1 MECVE
6 TVVKKRV
13 NIQKCFAAQICSV
26 CVCVEC
32 IPLSVSAAFIYS
44 FIFKRN
50 VGVFTIVVKICCDSP
65 HTITI

>member
-26 CVCVEC
+26 CVCVWSVFLYQSVLLLY
-32 IPLSVSAAFIYS
+32 IRLSS
-44 FIFKRN
+44 KEML
-50 VGVFTIVVKICCDSP
+50 VFLLLLSRFVVIVPIQ
-65 HTITI
+65 